1 MRDIHRI
8 KPIMEELTAI
18 WEENPDWRFGQL
30 VSNVL
35 GEVMKKYNIS
45 DMFFP
50 EDDFWLNGIR
60 EYRKIIVYITMVK
73 IFLIIRQIK
82 QW

>member
-60 EYRKIIVYITMVK
+60 EYRKNHSLYNYGQNLLDNKTN
-73 IFLIIRQIK
+73 
-82 QW
+82 